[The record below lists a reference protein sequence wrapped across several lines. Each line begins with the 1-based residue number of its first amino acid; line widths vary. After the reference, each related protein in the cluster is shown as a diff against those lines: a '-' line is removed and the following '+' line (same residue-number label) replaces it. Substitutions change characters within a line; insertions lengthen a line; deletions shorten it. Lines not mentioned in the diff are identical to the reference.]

1 MALFDPKA
9 KVISGYQ
16 KSIDERTSSIRKY
29 YDEIGKLYY
38 DQYKDMNVD
47 NTKDINTRCE
57 AITRLSNEVED
68 YKLKILFEKG
78 FKKCPVCG
86 TENSLEY
93 GFCFKCGAKFD
104 EDSAEA
110 PKSDFEKAEAQIEAV
125 AEAASEAE
133 TVEEAAEE
141 VAEEAAEPAA
151 EEMKEEKKSTKKKK
165 EE

>member
-9 KVISGYQ
+9 KIISGYER
-16 KSIDERTSSIRKY
+16 SIDDRTASIRKY

-57 AITRLSNEVED
+57 AITRLSNEIED
-68 YKLKILFEKG
+68 YKLKILFERG
-78 FKKCPVCG
+78 LKKCPNCG

-93 GFCFKCGAKFD
+93 GFCFKCGSKFD
-104 EDSAEA
+104 EDSANAPKTSVIDEPASEPAKEETPDEEQKSEEA
-110 PKSDFEKAEAQIEAV
+110 PAE
-125 AEAASEAE
+125 
-133 TVEEAAEE
+133 
-141 VAEEAAEPAA
+141 
-151 EEMKEEKKSTKKKK
+151 EEKKD

>member
-1 MALFDPKA
+1 MYNDVVRKREYRRFLIWHYLIPRR
-9 KVISGYQ
+9 S
-16 KSIDERTSSIRKY
+16 SSIRKY

-57 AITRLSNEVED
+57 AITRLSNEIED

-78 FKKCPVCG
+78 LKKCPNCG

-93 GFCFKCGAKFD
+93 GFCFKCGTKFD
-104 EDSAEA
+104 EDSSKEPKTDFEEAEA
-110 PKSDFEKAEAQIEAV
+110 KLEEAKQ
-125 AEAASEAE
+125 
-133 TVEEAAEE
+133 EEAAEE
-141 VAEEAAEPAA
+141 AAEEPAA
-151 EEMKEEKKSTKKKK
+151 EASEESEEKA

>member
-16 KSIDERTSSIRKY
+16 RAIDDRSSSIRKY

-57 AITRLSNEVED
+57 AITRLSNEIED

-78 FKKCPVCG
+78 LKKCPNCG

-93 GFCFKCGAKFD
+93 GFCFKCGTKFD
-104 EDSAEA
+104 EDSSKEPKTDFEEAEA
-110 PKSDFEKAEAQIEAV
+110 KLD
-125 AEAASEAE
+125 E
-133 TVEEAAEE
+133 TKEEEAAEE
-141 VAEEAAEPAA
+141 AAEEPAA
-151 EEMKEEKKSTKKKK
+151 EASEESEEKA

>member
-9 KVISGYQ
+9 KIISGYQ
-16 KSIDERTSSIRKY
+16 RAIDDRSSSIRKY

-57 AITRLSNEVED
+57 AITRLSNEIED

-78 FKKCPVCG
+78 LKKCPNCG

-93 GFCFKCGAKFD
+93 GFCFKCGTKFD
-104 EDSAEA
+104 EDSSKEPKTDFEEAEA
-110 PKSDFEKAEAQIEAV
+110 KLEEAK
-125 AEAASEAE
+125 
-133 TVEEAAEE
+133 EEAAEE
-141 VAEEAAEPAA
+141 AAEEPAEEAAEESEEKA
-151 EEMKEEKKSTKKKK
+151 EE
-165 EE
+165 

>member
-9 KVISGYQ
+9 KIISGYER
-16 KSIDERTSSIRKY
+16 SIDERQQSIRKY

-57 AITRLSNEVED
+57 AITRLTNEIED
-68 YKLKILFEKG
+68 YKLKILFERG
-78 FKKCPVCG
+78 LKKCPSCG

-93 GFCFKCGAKFD
+93 GFCFKCGTKFD
-104 EDSAEA
+104 EDSSNA
-110 PKSDFEKAEAQIEAV
+110 PKSQIEKL
-125 AEAASEAE
+125 
-133 TVEEAAEE
+133 EEAAETEAPAEAPAE
-141 VAEEAAEPAA
+141 VAREEESPA
-151 EEMKEEKKSTKKKK
+151 EEKSEEKT

>member
-9 KVISGYQ
+9 KVISNYQ
-16 KSIDERTSSIRKY
+16 RSIDERTSSVRKY

-57 AITRLSNEVED
+57 AITRLSNEIED
-68 YKLKILFEKG
+68 YKLKILFERG
-78 FKKCPVCG
+78 LKKCPNCG

-93 GFCFKCGAKFD
+93 GFCFKCGSKFD
-104 EDSAEA
+104 EESSKEPKTDFEEAEA
-110 PKSDFEKAEAQIEAV
+110 KLEEAKAEEADEAVEEKAEEAT
-125 AEAASEAE
+125 SEAS
-133 TVEEAAEE
+133 AE
-141 VAEEAAEPAA
+141 
-151 EEMKEEKKSTKKKK
+151 EEKKD

>member
-9 KVISGYQ
+9 KVISNYQ
-16 KSIDERTSSIRKY
+16 RSIDERTSSIRKY

-57 AITRLSNEVED
+57 AITRLSNEIED
-68 YKLKILFEKG
+68 YKLKILFERG
-78 FKKCPVCG
+78 LKKCPNCG

-93 GFCFKCGAKFD
+93 GFCFKCGSKFD
-104 EDSAEA
+104 EESSKEPKTDFEEAEA
-110 PKSDFEKAEAQIEAV
+110 KLEEAKAEEADEAVEEKAEEAT
-125 AEAASEAE
+125 SEAS
-133 TVEEAAEE
+133 AE
-141 VAEEAAEPAA
+141 
-151 EEMKEEKKSTKKKK
+151 EEKKD

>member
-16 KSIDERTSSIRKY
+16 RAIDDRSSSIRKY

-57 AITRLSNEVED
+57 AITRLSNEIED
-68 YKLKILFEKG
+68 YKLKILFERG
-78 FKKCPVCG
+78 LKKCPNCG

-93 GFCFKCGAKFD
+93 GFCFKCGTKFD
-104 EDSAEA
+104 EDSSKEPKTDFEEAEAKLDEEKADEPAEA
-110 PKSDFEKAEAQIEAV
+110 PAEEAEEKAEEV
-125 AEAASEAE
+125 SED
-133 TVEEAAEE
+133 AEE
-141 VAEEAAEPAA
+141 KAEE
-151 EEMKEEKKSTKKKK
+151 
-165 EE
+165 

>member
-16 KSIDERTSSIRKY
+16 RAIDERTASIRKY

-57 AITRLSNEVED
+57 AITRLGNEIED

-78 FKKCPVCG
+78 LKKCPNCG

-93 GFCFKCGAKFD
+93 GFCFKCGTKFD
-104 EDSAEA
+104 EDSSKE
-110 PKSDFEKAEAQIEAV
+110 PKSDFEKAEEKLEEVTEAFANAPV
-125 AEAASEAE
+125 EEEKAEEPAAEEAPA
-133 TVEEAAEE
+133 EEAAEE
-141 VAEEAAEPAA
+141 KTEE
-151 EEMKEEKKSTKKKK
+151 
-165 EE
+165 

>member
-9 KVISGYQ
+9 KVISNYQ
-16 KSIDERTSSIRKY
+16 RSIDERTSSIRKY

-57 AITRLSNEVED
+57 AITRLSNEIED
-68 YKLKILFEKG
+68 YKLKILFERG
-78 FKKCPVCG
+78 LKKCPNCG

-93 GFCFKCGAKFD
+93 GFCFKCGSKFD
-104 EDSAEA
+104 EESSKEPKTDFEEAEA
-110 PKSDFEKAEAQIEAV
+110 KLEEAKAEEAAEAVEEKAE
-125 AEAASEAE
+125 EAASEAS
-133 TVEEAAEE
+133 AE
-141 VAEEAAEPAA
+141 
-151 EEMKEEKKSTKKKK
+151 EEKKD